1 MTWWSTEEFAQS
13 HSPSSTKTTRTSKS
27 WTSLPYMECT
37 PPWQAWLL
45 LGDSHSIKT
54 QLVACHISLMNT
66 ASSNALKISLPAK
79 SILWPKNHVME
90 KLTEKQLSELQNLEP
105 GWTVSSDSNA
115 IETEII
121 FASFKAAWEFMEKV
135 ALSAEQLN
143 HHPEWSNVYN
153 RVNIRLTTHDTGGLT
168 MRDFQ
173 LAQAINSALN
183 TGSI

>member
-1 MTWWSTEEFAQS
+1 
-13 HSPSSTKTTRTSKS
+13 
-27 WTSLPYMECT
+27 
-37 PPWQAWLL
+37 
-45 LGDSHSIKT
+45 
-54 QLVACHISLMNT
+54 
-66 ASSNALKISLPAK
+66 
-79 SILWPKNHVME
+79 ME

-121 FASFKAAWEFMEKV
+121 FANFKAAWEFMEKV

-183 TGSI
+183 TRSI

>member
-1 MTWWSTEEFAQS
+1 
-13 HSPSSTKTTRTSKS
+13 
-27 WTSLPYMECT
+27 
-37 PPWQAWLL
+37 
-45 LGDSHSIKT
+45 
-54 QLVACHISLMNT
+54 
-66 ASSNALKISLPAK
+66 
-79 SILWPKNHVME
+79 ME

-121 FASFKAAWEFMEKV
+121 FASFKAAWKFMEKV

-183 TGSI
+183 TRSI